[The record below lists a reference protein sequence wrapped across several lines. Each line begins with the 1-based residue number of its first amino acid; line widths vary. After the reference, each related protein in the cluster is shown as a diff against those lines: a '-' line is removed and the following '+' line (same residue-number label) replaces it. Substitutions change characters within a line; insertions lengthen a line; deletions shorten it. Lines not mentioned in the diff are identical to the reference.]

1 VKREAD
7 SFRTFRKKLEGF
19 LNRCVR
25 NHILGLFM
33 KIQIFLLS
41 AVTAFPVHAATLGTW
56 SASGGAN
63 PGTDGWTLT
72 TSTGNSSQAGSFQ
85 GN

>member
-1 VKREAD
+1 
-7 SFRTFRKKLEGF
+7 
-19 LNRCVR
+19 
-25 NHILGLFM
+25 M